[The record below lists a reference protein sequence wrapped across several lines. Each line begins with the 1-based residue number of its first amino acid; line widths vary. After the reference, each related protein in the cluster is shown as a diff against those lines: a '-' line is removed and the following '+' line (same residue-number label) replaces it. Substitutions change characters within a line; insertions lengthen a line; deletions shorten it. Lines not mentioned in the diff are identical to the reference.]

1 MQQPEPVMSG
11 HSSSPTHPNP
21 PTHAGPATHDT
32 PPSHPTP
39 SSAADPAA
47 AAQTAAPADE
57 RPAGGSAAH
66 PPASRRRGISRQSKI
81 VLAGAAAAL
90 LAIVVITVAT
100 AGSKATLPRTPPAAK
115 AFTLS
120 LLGHPGQHVSLA
132 AFAGRPLIIN
142 FFASWCPPC
151 KHETPLLARFYRDSG
166 GRTLIIGIDANDQA
180 GPAEKFVQSAGV
192 SYPVGSD
199 PFPAPVTTSYGV
211 FGLPQT
217 FFLNARHRI
226 VKHVIGGVTLA
237 ELKAGVAV
245 MDARS

>member
-1 MQQPEPVMSG
+1 MLQPEPVMSG
-11 HSSSPTHPNP
+11 QSP
-21 PTHAGPATHDT
+21 
-32 PPSHPTP
+32 HPTP
-39 SSAADPAA
+39 PTPAPAAEFPAA
-47 AAQTAAPADE
+47 AAEAAASAGD
-57 RPAGGSAAH
+57 PAGGSAA
-66 PPASRRRGISRQSKI
+66 PPRASRRRGFSRQSKI
-81 VLAGAAAAL
+81 VLAGAAVAL
-90 LAIVVITVAT
+90 LAIVVISVAT
-100 AGSKATLPRTPPAAK
+100 MGSKATPPRTPAAAK
-115 AFTLS
+115 SFTLS

-132 AFAGRPLIIN
+132 GYAGRPLIIN
-142 FFASWCPPC
+142 FFASWCTPC

-166 GRTLIIGIDANDQA
+166 GRTLIIGIDANDEA

-217 FFLNARHRI
+217 FFLNAKHRI
-226 VKHVIGGVTLA
+226 VKHVIGAVTLA

>member
-1 MQQPEPVMSG
+1 MSG
-11 HSSSPTHPNP
+11 Q
-21 PTHAGPATHDT
+21 
-32 PPSHPTP
+32 PSHPTP
-39 SSAADPAA
+39 PTAADAPGSAAGTQ
-47 AAQTAAPADE
+47 AAQTAVG
-57 RPAGGSAAH
+57 PAGGSAAH
-66 PPASRRRGISRQSKI
+66 PRASRRRGISRQSKI

-100 AGSKATLPRTPPAAK
+100 AGSKATPPRTPPAAK
-115 AFTLS
+115 GFTLS

-132 AFAGRPLIIN
+132 AYAGRPLIIN
-142 FFASWCPPC
+142 FFASWCTPC

-166 GRTLIIGIDANDQA
+166 GRTLIIGIDANDEV

-192 SYPVGSD
+192 GYPVGSD

-217 FFLNARHRI
+217 FFLNAKHRI
-226 VKHVIGGVTLA
+226 VKHVIGAVTLA